1 MRAYAPDV
9 PVAGGG
15 AKNSST
21 RSGSSPYAKPWCQV
35 SRRKKTLS
43 PGSARTTSP
52 VSGFARTR
60 VPWSTW
66 SSSSAA
72 NTVRKLSECRNAPPG
87 GRAKTMAWISWDE
100 T

>member
-1 MRAYAPDV
+1 M

-15 AKNSST
+15 EKNSST
-21 RSGSSPYAKPWCQV
+21 RRSSSPYEKPWCQV

-52 VSGFARTR
+52 VSGLASTS
-60 VPWSTW
+60 VPCSTY

-72 NTVRKLSECRNAPPG
+72 NTVRKLSEWRNAPPG
-87 GRAKTMAWISWDE
+87 GIPNTIVWISCEE